1 MECTVKFGS
10 CRQSWARYYKIWN
23 KCLKIEIV
31 YKGENA
37 HMIIPSWL
45 KKSLSSKIKKR
56 YMCYKKKNEW
66 NWIANEPLGLK
77 GICTQM

>member
-37 HMIIPSWL
+37 HMIDISGKLL
-45 KKSLSSKIKKR
+45 KNSLKNLNGDIQ
-56 YMCYKKKNEW
+56 YMS
-66 NWIANEPLGLK
+66 
-77 GICTQM
+77 

>member
-31 YKGENA
+31 YKGENT
-37 HMIIPSWL
+37 HMIYAAKVFNNASNKIL
-45 KKSLSSKIKKR
+45 CLLMQDFKKVI
-56 YMCYKKKNEW
+56 
-66 NWIANEPLGLK
+66 I
-77 GICTQM
+77 IFV